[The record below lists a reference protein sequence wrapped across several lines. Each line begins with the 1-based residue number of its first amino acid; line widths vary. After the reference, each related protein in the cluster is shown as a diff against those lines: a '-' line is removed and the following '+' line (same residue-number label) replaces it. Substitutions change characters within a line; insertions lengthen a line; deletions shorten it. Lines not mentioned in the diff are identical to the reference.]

1 MSAFCSCTRCLA
13 IFRLC
18 WDLYVSKIT
27 ETHRL
32 IPSHTPTTM
41 KLTKNTAVTGLGT
54 ARAPSPPP
62 PTASAGRMTS
72 GKFSVVMSTV
82 IATDASN
89 ALSKFPRVSASA
101 TSYRPWYSCTPSADH
116 ATTTVP
122 TRDTVGANLGMVFNA
137 LDTNWRSGRT
147 CATSNSGRRH
157 RVGRDREP
165 RRRATLRDARRRQT
179 HRRVDPYRHGDGGED
194 ESPVFRA
201 PTLPAQANDVG
212 DDGGGEDR
220 RRRHL
225 SGEEPTPECEG
236 RDADVHRAATVRLE
250 EDEREDGEEDE
261 SDGGGV
267 ERGSLRAQRRQRRL
281 PGSLGER

>member
-13 IFRLC
+13 IFRRC

-157 RVGRDREP
+157 RVGRDRSHGGARRSATHVAAKHTAASIHIATVTAAKTNRQCFARQRSPP
-165 RRRATLRDARRRQT
+165 RRTTSATTVAARTVAAAISPARSRRQSAREETPTSTARRLCGSKKMSARMA
-179 HRRVDPYRHGDGGED
+179 RRTSRMV
-194 ESPVFRA
+194 
-201 PTLPAQANDVG
+201 VG
-212 DDGGGEDR
+212 
-220 RRRHL
+220 
-225 SGEEPTPECEG
+225 
-236 RDADVHRAATVRLE
+236 
-250 EDEREDGEEDE
+250 
-261 SDGGGV
+261 
-267 ERGSLRAQRRQRRL
+267 
-281 PGSLGER
+281 